1 MTMSLP
7 PVGLDRPVEPPAPS
21 QVAAPRAA
29 AVSEPAPQAEHE
41 ARASAVDQVK
51 AMRKQIEEA
60 LAELNQQ
67 MKVNG
72 RNLAFSVD
80 DKANRM
86 VIRVTDSVTG
96 EVVRQIPDETV
107 LRIAHSIEDFKGV
120 MLDQST

>member
-7 PVGLDRPVEPPAPS
+7 PVGLDRPVEPPAAV
-21 QVAAPRAA
+21 QVAAPRAP
-29 AVSEPAPQAEHE
+29 AVAEPAPQAEHE

-72 RNLAFSVD
+72 RNLAFSMD
-80 DKANRM
+80 EKANRM

-107 LRIAHSIEDFKGV
+107 LRIAHSIDDFKGV

>member
-1 MTMSLP
+1 MPRHLP
-7 PVGLDRPVEPPAPS
+7 KTVLILLGCLGALGLWT
-21 QVAAPRAA
+21 QTA
-29 AVSEPAPQAEHE
+29 AVAEPAPQAEHE

-72 RNLAFSVD
+72 RNLAFSMD
-80 DKANRM
+80 EKANRM

-107 LRIAHSIEDFKGV
+107 LRIAHSIDDFKGV